1 MKNNQKF
8 WQIILNLSLITI
20 VLVWAN
26 NAVAETLT
34 DRIAN
39 FPNWQNKPS
48 INSAKIEL
56 IYPDWMAG
64 NWNVKSTLV
73 DMLAPLAPEI
83 VTPGFEN
90 NRQYLHQPINFQ
102 VRFIKLKSNLNSQ
115 EISEQKLI
123 NFPTSWDSV
132 INNSKIEKLD
142 LPPEAVIADREFN
155 GLNIGKALLGDDAI
169 LSVNIDK
176 DNPNRQTTILA
187 DNLELVSLITSRG
200 SEQLNPDNFI
210 SCEITQQ
217 LFQGET
223 MIYLNEVE
231 TTTDYHHIIDENG
244 GEIIEANQ
252 ITAIYLSPQDPDYFL
267 AVNHPVALYRYQLE
281 LSAVLG
287 IRE

>member
-1 MKNNQKF
+1 MKSYQNF
-8 WQIILNLSLITI
+8 WQVIFNLSLITI
-20 VLVWAN
+20 VLLWTNDA
-26 NAVAETLT
+26 AAETLA
-34 DRIAN
+34 DRIDN
-39 FPNWQNKPS
+39 FPNWENKPS
-48 INSAKIEL
+48 ISAAKTDL

-64 NWNVKSTLV
+64 NWNVKSTLI
-73 DMLAPLAPEI
+73 DMVAPLAPEI

-90 NRQYLHQPINFQ
+90 NRQYLDQPVNFQ
-102 VRFIKLKSNLNSQ
+102 VKFIKLESNLNTK
-115 EISEQKLI
+115 EISGQKLI
-123 NFPTSWDSV
+123 NFPTSWSSV
-132 INNSKIEKLD
+132 IKNSKIEKLD

-155 GLNIGKALLGDDAI
+155 GLNIGKALLGDEAI
-169 LSVNIDK
+169 LSVKINQ

-187 DNLELVSLITSRG
+187 DNLELVSLISGRS

-231 TTTDYHHIIDENG
+231 TTTDYHHIIDKNR

-281 LSAVLG
+281 LSAVQ
-287 IRE
+287 

>member
-1 MKNNQKF
+1 MKKYQKF
-8 WQIILNLSLITI
+8 WQVILNLSLITI
-20 VLVWAN
+20 VLLLPN
-26 NAVAETLT
+26 NAAAETLT

-39 FPNWQNKPS
+39 FPNWENKPS
-48 INSAKIEL
+48 INSAKTDL

-64 NWNVKSTLV
+64 NWNVKSTLI
-73 DMLAPLAPEI
+73 DMVAPLAPEI

-90 NRQYLHQPINFQ
+90 NRQYLHQPVDFQ
-102 VRFIKLKSNLNSQ
+102 VRFIKPELNLNSQ
-115 EISEQKLI
+115 EISAQKLI
-123 NFPTSWDSV
+123 NFPTYWDSA

-142 LPPEAVIADREFN
+142 LPPDAVIADREFN

-169 LSVNIDK
+169 LSVKINQ

-187 DNLELVSLITSRG
+187 NNLELVSVITSRG
-200 SEQLNPDNFI
+200 SQQLKPDNFI

-223 MIYLNEVE
+223 MVYLNEVE
-231 TTTDYHHIIDENG
+231 TTTDYHHIIDKNR
-244 GEIIEANQ
+244 GEIIQANQ

-281 LSAVLG
+281 LSAVHK
-287 IRE
+287 R

>member
-1 MKNNQKF
+1 MKNYQNF
-8 WQIILNLSLITI
+8 WQVILNLSLIIIILLWTND
-20 VLVWAN
+20 VA
-26 NAVAETLT
+26 AETLA

-39 FPNWQNKPS
+39 FPNWENKPS
-48 INSAKIEL
+48 ISAAKTDL

-64 NWNVKSTLV
+64 NWNVKSTLI
-73 DMLAPLAPEI
+73 DMVAPLAPEI

-90 NRQYLHQPINFQ
+90 NRQYLDKPVNFQ
-102 VRFIKLKSNLNSQ
+102 VRFIKLKSNLNTK

-123 NFPTSWDSV
+123 NFPTSWSSV
-132 INNSKIEKLD
+132 INNRKIEKFN

-155 GLNIGKALLGDDAI
+155 GLNIGKALLGDEAI
-169 LSVNIDK
+169 LSVKIDR
-176 DNPNRQTTILA
+176 DNSNRQTTILA
-187 DNLELVSLITSRG
+187 DNLELVSVITSRA

-231 TTTDYHHIIDENG
+231 TTTDYHHIIDENR

-267 AVNHPVALYRYQLE
+267 AGDRPVALYRYQLE
-281 LSAVLG
+281 LSAVQ
-287 IRE
+287 

>member
-1 MKNNQKF
+1 MKSYQNF
-8 WQIILNLSLITI
+8 WQVILNFSLITI
-20 VLVWAN
+20 VLFFPN

-39 FPNWQNKPS
+39 FPNWEHKPS
-48 INSAKIEL
+48 ISAAKTDL

-64 NWNVKSTLV
+64 NWNVKSTLI
-73 DMLAPLAPEI
+73 DMVAPLAPEI

-90 NRQYLHQPINFQ
+90 NRQYLHQPVNFQ
-102 VRFIKLKSNLNSQ
+102 VRFIKLESNLNTT

-123 NFPTSWDSV
+123 NFPTFLSSG

-142 LPPEAVIADREFN
+142 LPPDAVIADREFN

-169 LSVNIDK
+169 LSVKIDQ

-187 DNLELVSLITSRG
+187 NNLELISLITSRA
-200 SEQLNPDNFI
+200 SQQLNPDNFI

-231 TTTDYHHIIDENG
+231 TTTDYHHIIDENR

-267 AVNHPVALYRYQLE
+267 ASDRPVALYRYQLE
-281 LSAVLG
+281 LSAVQ
-287 IRE
+287 

>member
-1 MKNNQKF
+1 MKNHENF
-8 WQIILNLSLITI
+8 WQVILNLSLITI
-20 VLVWAN
+20 VFLWSNDAI
-26 NAVAETLT
+26 AETLA
-34 DRIAN
+34 DRIVN
-39 FPNWQNKPS
+39 FPNWENKPS
-48 INSAKIEL
+48 ISAAKTDL

-90 NRQYLHQPINFQ
+90 NRQYLHQPVNFQ
-102 VRFIKLKSNLNSQ
+102 VRFIKLKSNLNTK
-115 EISEQKLI
+115 EISEQKSI
-123 NFPTSWDSV
+123 NFPTYWFSV
-132 INNSKIEKLD
+132 INNRKVEKLD

-155 GLNIGKALLGDDAI
+155 GLNIGKALLGNDAI
-169 LSVNIDK
+169 LSVKIDR

-187 DNLELVSLITSRG
+187 DNLELVSVITNRAT
-200 SEQLNPDNFI
+200 EQFNSDNFI

-231 TTTDYHHIIDENG
+231 TTTDYHHILDKDR
-244 GEIIEANQ
+244 GEIIEGNQ

-267 AVNHPVALYRYQLE
+267 AVNRPVALYRYQLE
-281 LSAVLG
+281 LSAV
-287 IRE
+287 E